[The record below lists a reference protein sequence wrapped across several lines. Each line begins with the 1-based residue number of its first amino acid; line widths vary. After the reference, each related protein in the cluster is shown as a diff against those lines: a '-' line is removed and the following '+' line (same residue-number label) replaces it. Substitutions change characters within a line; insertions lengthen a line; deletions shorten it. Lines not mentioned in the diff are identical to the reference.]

1 MCDLGEE
8 LARKNSRHYENHEF
22 VTSDGLRCVNS
33 PKSKK
38 RATEKKQKSVDD
50 KNIPSSSRAKSFN
63 SIIFTLFHL
72 RFDTTANDR
81 HALTGVNTVRI
92 D

>member
-38 RATEKKQKSVDD
+38 CATKKKGDD
-50 KNIPSSSRAKSFN
+50 NENVPSSSRAKSFN